1 MHTPFYNNIF
11 NNYCYCYCC
20 CYCCCCCCYF
30 CYCYCYCCCCCWL
43 LLLFLLLLLLV
54 VVVVFIVIVIVIIV
68 VVIIVAIIVIVIL
81 DNEFAGP
88 ESSEDEELCSRL
100 RQNIQHKKLSRTRKC
115 RLSKKISSMLRLVLN
130 EADINSD
137 EELAVLTSAMDKLDV
152 GKKYLNSLKKDR

>member
-1 MHTPFYNNIF
+1 M
-11 NNYCYCYCC
+11 
-20 CYCCCCCCYF
+20 
-30 CYCYCYCCCCCWL
+30 L
-43 LLLFLLLLLLV
+43 LLLLLLV
-54 VVVVFIVIVIVIIV
+54 VVIVIVVIFIVII

-115 RLSKKISSMLRLVLN
+115 RLSKKIGSMLRLVLN

-137 EELAVLTSAMDKLDV
+137 EELAVLTSAKDKLDD
-152 GKKYLNSLKKDR
+152 GKKYLNSLKKDRETRGRKGITLEIKKKKVGNSGMIRHHPQH